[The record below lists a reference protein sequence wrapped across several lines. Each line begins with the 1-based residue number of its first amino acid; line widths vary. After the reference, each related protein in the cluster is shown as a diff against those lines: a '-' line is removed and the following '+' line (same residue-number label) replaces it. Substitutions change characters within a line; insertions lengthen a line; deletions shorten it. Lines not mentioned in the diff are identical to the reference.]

1 MSILTEPKVK
11 IIDPE
16 MRKLVNQ
23 NETMLCVGSSFDFTE
38 GPVWMKKE
46 QCLIFSDINA
56 NTIYSWSSNHGLS
69 EWRKPSNNA
78 NGNTTDKQG
87 RLITCEH
94 TSRRVTRTERDGK
107 ITILAQTY
115 QGKRLNSPND
125 VVVKG
130 DGTIWFTDPPYGIEP
145 GMQEQP
151 VNYVF
156 RLNPGKENPVP
167 VIENFSRPNGLCF
180 SPDEKFLYIGDS
192 DTEIHHVRRFVVLNN
207 NTIKEEGIFAVIDPG
222 VPDGMRVDSEGHLF
236 CSAGDGIQVF
246 NADGKLLGKIL
257 TSQAASN
264 CTFGGSHLKELF
276 ITATKSVWRVSLLVS
291 GNC

>member
-1 MSILTEPKVK
+1 MSILAEPKVK

-23 NETMLCVGSSFDFTE
+23 NKAMLCIGSSFGFTE

-56 NTIYSWSSNHGLS
+56 NTIYSWSPEHGLS

-107 ITILAQTY
+107 ITILTQIY

-145 GMQEQP
+145 EMQEQP
-151 VNYVF
+151 ANYVF
-156 RLNPGKENPVP
+156 RLDPGREEPVP
-167 VIENFSRPNGLCF
+167 VVENFSRPNGLCF

-192 DTEIHHVRRFVVLNN
+192 DTEIHHVRRFVVLDN
-207 NTIKEEGIFAVIDPG
+207 NTIKEEGIFAVINPG
-222 VPDGMRVDSEGHLF
+222 VPDGMRVDSQGHLF

-246 NADGKLLGKIL
+246 NTNGKLLGKIL
-257 TSQAASN
+257 TPQTASN
-264 CTFGGSHLKELF
+264 CTFGGSDFKELF
-276 ITATKSVWRVSLLVS
+276 ITATKSVWKTSLLVV